1 MGQIADE
8 KCIYSQQFID
18 HSHYLEAILF
28 CDRKNAEE
36 TFPTPKSLFLIL
48 FLTTQYLVR
57 FSRILKINDTLSAQP
72 EVVVSDGGIILLSR
86 SVQDVNLNFFTVKDH
101 LCICICFPFCICIY
115 FQIGVQNVYLDF
127 FPVQ

>member
-1 MGQIADE
+1 MKIVFILNNSSITHITWKLSSSVIE
-8 KCIYSQQFID
+8 KTQRKPSPLLKVWFF
-18 HSHYLEAILF
+18 ILF
-28 CDRKNAEE
+28 SA
-36 TFPTPKSLFLIL
+36 
-48 FLTTQYLVR
+48 TQYLVR

-72 EVVVSDGGIILLSR
+72 EVVVSDGGIILLSS

>member
-1 MGQIADE
+1 MKIVFILNNSSITHITWKLSSSVIE
-8 KCIYSQQFID
+8 KTQRKPSPLLKVWFF
-18 HSHYLEAILF
+18 ILF
-28 CDRKNAEE
+28 SA
-36 TFPTPKSLFLIL
+36 
-48 FLTTQYLVR
+48 TQYLVR
-57 FSRILKINDTLSAQP
+57 FLRILKINDTLSAQP
-72 EVVVSDGGIILLSR
+72 EVVVSDGGIILLSS

>member
-1 MGQIADE
+1 MKIVFILNNSSITHITWKLSSSVIE
-8 KCIYSQQFID
+8 KTQRKPSPLLKVCFF
-18 HSHYLEAILF
+18 ILF
-28 CDRKNAEE
+28 SA
-36 TFPTPKSLFLIL
+36 
-48 FLTTQYLVR
+48 TQYLVR
-57 FSRILKINDTLSAQP
+57 FLRILKINDTLSAQP
-72 EVVVSDGGIILLSR
+72 EVVVSDGGIILLSS

>member
-1 MGQIADE
+1 MKIVFILNNSSITHITWKLSSSVIE
-8 KCIYSQQFID
+8 KTQRKPSPLLKNCFF
-18 HSHYLEAILF
+18 ILF
-28 CDRKNAEE
+28 SA
-36 TFPTPKSLFLIL
+36 
-48 FLTTQYLVR
+48 TQYLVR

-72 EVVVSDGGIILLSR
+72 EVVVSDGGIILLSS